1 MEQMNR
7 VELRGLVGSTKV
19 QTHSGRRV
27 CRMSV
32 ATSRAYKDAMGVA
45 KIDTTWHTVNAWEGN
60 GIPNLDLIV
69 KGSKVKVNGSIRNF
83 KFTTEDGVDHYSSEI
98 QAKKIQL
105 LEDDE
110 PLAYEM

>member
-1 MEQMNR
+1 MNR

-45 KIDTTWHTVNAWEGN
+45 KIDTTWHTVSAWEGR

-69 KGSKVKVNGSIRNF
+69 VGSKIEVNGSIRNV

-105 LEDDE
+105 LEGDT